1 MTMLRLLAVDLQS
14 LHIPKTNNL
23 QITNSLMIFKAISI
37 ENFLSLNKTGD
48 NFQEYFD
55 FEQANSIGIYKLYRN
70 LPLADPD
77 LEALNASLSCT
88 YMPGDKLRLLDT
100 EHFHPFPLQRGVRNM
115 TSQETKVYCNCLGA
129 FPLYRIASLDHG

>member
-1 MTMLRLLAVDLQS
+1 MQ
-14 LHIPKTNNL
+14 HN
-23 QITNSLMIFKAISI
+23 I
-37 ENFLSLNKTGD
+37 ECLVILKSTVD
-48 NFQEYFD
+48 NFWQYFD
-55 FEQANSIGIYKLYRN
+55 FEQVNSKEVYKLYCN
-70 LPLADPD
+70 MPLTDPN